1 METRYAVL
9 IGINDYDNQ
18 PLNFCVN
25 DALSIK
31 KALME
36 RANFLEK
43 NIYTITS
50 DSANSIK
57 DITGKLLEIVSSIKN
72 IFQEENDSIFFYFA
86 GHGCQENNESYLIF
100 HDSKY
105 LIRDICTTFKELKAK
120 MQFCVIDACES
131 GNKTITR
138 SVYYEKDNYLNELI
152 KNSSGILFLYACQ
165 ANQYAQENEAIEHGV
180 MTHYFIEAIY
190 NDALYDEDGILT
202 PGRIQEYV
210 AKKVATFSHFSQTP
224 VSESNTSGYYPFA
237 MKSPA
242 FDSLS
247 LVPAVVSLQNRAMV
261 SIKPTRESRLELQKI
276 AIDFMTVSFNK
287 FIDEYFGDYQ
297 KSQFNTLQDIPLSN
311 TKKLKEKIVSDA
323 DAKYKAINKIICH
336 KQTPVY
342 KTIDHNNGL
351 FSAFLNFSSVFN
363 TTSEREISHYED
375 VPVIDYN
382 NAYFD
387 SIDIIL
393 INDDIWKV
401 SFGIGAVAYQAKW
414 GGVIS
419 PYFYKIE
426 WDGEKNSIITD
437 IKKYH
442 YTYLIESTSIE
453 EIPQIELEMFTDIQS
468 SLASWN
474 KTRKEELDNFKIKSV
489 RKES

>member
-18 PLNFCVN
+18 SLNFCVN

-31 KALME
+31 KALIE

-43 NIYTITS
+43 NIYSITS
-50 DSANSIK
+50 DSDNSIK
-57 DITGKLLEIVSSIKN
+57 DITGKLLEIATAIKN
-72 IFQEENDSIFFYFA
+72 MFQEETDSIFFYFA
-86 GHGCQENNESYLIF
+86 GHGSQENNESYLVF

-105 LIRDICTTFKELKAK
+105 LIRNVYDAFTNLKPK
-120 MQFCVIDACES
+120 MQFYVIDACES

-138 SVYYEKDNYLNELI
+138 SVFYEKDNYLNELI
-152 KNSSGILFLYACQ
+152 KNSSGVLFLYACQ
-165 ANQYAQENEAIEHGV
+165 ADQYAQENEEVKHGV

-190 NDALYDEDGILT
+190 KDALYDEEGILT

-210 AKKVATFSHFSQTP
+210 AKKVADFSHFLQIP
-224 VSESNTSGYYPFA
+224 MSESNTSGYYPFA
-237 MKSPA
+237 MKKPA
-242 FDSLS
+242 FDSFS
-247 LVPAVVSLQNRAMV
+247 LVPAVVSSQNRAIE
-261 SIKPTRESRLELQKI
+261 SIKPTLESRLELQKI
-276 AIDFMTVSFNK
+276 AIDFLKNAFNK
-287 FIDEYFGDYQ
+287 FIDKHFGDYQ
-297 KSQFNTLQDIPLSN
+297 KSQFDTLQDIPLSN
-311 TKKLKEKIVSDA
+311 TEILKERIVSDA
-323 DAKYKAINKIICH
+323 EGKYKAINKTIYY
-336 KQTPVY
+336 KEEPVY
-342 KTIDHNNGL
+342 KPVSRYNL
-351 FSAFLNFSSVFN
+351 AALLNLN
-363 TTSEREISHYED
+363 SEREISHYEN
-375 VPVIDYN
+375 VPVIKYN
-382 NAYFD
+382 NAYFN

-426 WDGEKNSIITD
+426 WDGEKNSIIAD

-442 YTYLIESTSIE
+442 YTYLIESTSMG
-453 EIPQIELEMFTDIQS
+453 EIPQIEMEMLVDIQS

-474 KTRKEELDNFKIKSV
+474 KTRKEELDSFKIRSGK
-489 RKES
+489 KES

>member
-31 KALME
+31 NALVE
-36 RANFLEK
+36 RANFIEK
-43 NIYTITS
+43 NIYSITS
-50 DSANSIK
+50 DPDNSVK
-57 DITGKLLEIVSSIKN
+57 DITGKLFETVSAIKN
-72 IFQEENDSIFFYFA
+72 TFQEENDSVFFYFA
-86 GHGCQENNESYLIF
+86 GHGSQENNESYLVF

-105 LIRDICTTFKELKAK
+105 PIRDIYTAFKELKAK
-120 MQFCVIDACES
+120 MQFYVIDACES
-131 GNKTITR
+131 GNRTITR
-138 SVYYEKDNYLNELI
+138 SVFYEKDNYLNELI

-165 ANQYAQENEAIEHGV
+165 ADQYAQENEAVKHGV
-180 MTHYFIEAIY
+180 MTHYFIEAIR
-190 NDALYDEDGILT
+190 NDALYDEEGILT

-237 MKSPA
+237 MKTPA
-242 FDSLS
+242 FDSFS
-247 LVPAVVSLQNRAMV
+247 LVPAVVSPQNRAIA

-276 AIDFMTVSFNK
+276 AIDFLTNAFNK
-287 FIDEYFGDYQ
+287 FIDEHFGDYQ
-297 KSQFNTLQDIPLSN
+297 KSQFDTLQDVPLSN
-311 TKKLKEKIVSDA
+311 TGKLKEVIVSDA
-323 DAKYKAINKIICH
+323 TGKHYAINKTIYY
-336 KQTPVY
+336 KEKPVY
-342 KTIDHNNGL
+342 KTITHKNML
-351 FSAFLNFSSVFN
+351 SFLY
-363 TTSEREISHYED
+363 TASEQEISHYED

-393 INDDIWKV
+393 VNDDIWKV

-426 WDGEKNSIITD
+426 WDGEKNSIID
-437 IKKYH
+437 NIKKYH
-442 YTYLIESTSIE
+442 YTYLIESTSRE
-453 EIPQIELEMFTDIQS
+453 EIPEIKIEMFADIRS

-474 KTRKEELDNFKIKSV
+474 NARKEELDAFKIISTK
-489 RKES
+489 KES